1 MKQIQELIKATQVLR
16 VEGNSDTRV
25 SRLAYDSRRIAP
37 GDCFFAVSGT
47 QSDGHAYIDAAVA
60 AGAVAVVCQRLPEH
74 LTPSVCYVVVAD
86 TNAAMADMAAAFY
99 GDPSRQ
105 LKLVGI
111 TGTNGKTTVSNLL
124 ADTLEKAGHRVL
136 INRAGSNVAS
146 GIATALLKGCN
157 LAGRVK
163 DYDMAVLEVDERS
176 SVRVYPYITP
186 DYIAVTN
193 LFRDSIMRNAHADFI
208 AGIISRSVPAAS
220 KLVLNADDLISCGL
234 APENPRVYF
243 GIDRLPSDTVECVN
257 HINDMRICPKCAGKL
272 RYEYRRYHHIG
283 RAVCQDCGFHS
294 PDSDYLATNVDI
306 PGGTM
311 TIREDGKEYPYTL
324 ICDSVFNVYN
334 MVTVIAV
341 LRQLG
346 YAHDEIAR
354 VLSQSA
360 ITESRHNVEQAGNVT
375 LVREMAKDKNA
386 LACSRVFQ
394 YIASRPGKKEVMLLM
409 NSLTDVPHWSEN
421 VCWFYDTDFEY
432 LADESIVRVV
442 CTGLRCED
450 YKLRCLMA
458 GVPEDR
464 LACAKDEHDAA
475 AMMAYEPGDE
485 LYVLYGTDTLELA
498 YQVYDQMKDIARSRA
513 AEQEVQA

>member
-1 MKQIQELIKATQVLR
+1 MGKLR
-16 VEGNSDTRV
+16 FLFALWMAKLSVPALKITRHNGTDFPGT
-25 SRLAYDSRRIAP
+25 LA
-37 GDCFFAVSGT
+37 
-47 QSDGHAYIDAAVA
+47 
-60 AGAVAVVCQRLPEH
+60 
-74 LTPSVCYVVVAD
+74 
-86 TNAAMADMAAAFY
+86 
-99 GDPSRQ
+99 
-105 LKLVGI
+105 LKLCPDFLKYVGRPKTI
-111 TGTNGKTTVSNLL
+111 IAVTGTNGKTTVSNLL
-124 ADTLEKAGHRVL
+124 ADTLEKEGHRVL

-146 GIATALLKGCN
+146 GIATALLKGCD

-208 AGIISRSVPAAS
+208 ADIISRSVPAAS

-257 HINDMRICPKCAGKL
+257 HINDVRICPKCAGKL

-294 PDSDYLATNVDI
+294 PDSDYLATHVDI
-306 PGGTM
+306 AGGAM

-360 ITESRHNVEQAGNVT
+360 IAESRHNVEQAGNVT

-386 LACSRVFQ
+386 LACSRVFH

-464 LACAKDEHDAA
+464 LACAVDERDAA
-475 AMMAYEPGDE
+475 ALMAYEPGDE

-498 YQVYDQMKDIARSRA
+498 YQVFDQMKAIAQSRA
-513 AEQEVQA
+513 ADSADKEVQA